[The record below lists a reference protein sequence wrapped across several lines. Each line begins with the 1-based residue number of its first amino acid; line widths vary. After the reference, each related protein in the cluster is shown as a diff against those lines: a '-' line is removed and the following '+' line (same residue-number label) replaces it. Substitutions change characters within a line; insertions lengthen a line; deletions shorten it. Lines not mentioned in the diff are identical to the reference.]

1 MPRLPSTRSGTRPG
15 AEPDERERREPG
27 RTRAAQ
33 GETQQPVPQE
43 PFERDESVEPG
54 GQGAPST
61 PRIGQLAQAAAEH
74 GIPDTT
80 RGAEMDA
87 TYHRLRQEAEAPRG
101 QQEGGPKDS
110 ARDTARDGAAGVRP
124 SRGPRASRR

>member
-1 MPRLPSTRSGTRPG
+1 MPRRPSTRSATRPG
-15 AEPDERERREPG
+15 AAPDERERHEPG
-27 RTRAAQ
+27 RTRTAQ

-43 PFERDESVEPG
+43 PFERDESVKPG

-61 PRIGQLAQAAAEH
+61 PGIGRLAQADAEH

-87 TYHRLRQEAEAPRG
+87 TYHRLRQEAETPRG
-101 QQEGGPKDS
+101 EQDGHPKDS
-110 ARDTARDGAAGVRP
+110 ARDTAHEGATGVRP